1 MDDLTSVS
9 SARRFSDVRGDE
21 HFEVVLEGGP
31 VGLPATTR
39 ARSAPTGT
47 GRIKVPYLGG
57 YEHFERSG
65 DHDGLNDDAS
75 QVVIF
80 RWTMRT
86 KIAE

>member
-1 MDDLTSVS
+1 MDDLTRVS
-9 SARRFSDVRGDE
+9 SARRFSDVRGGD
-21 HFEVVLEGGP
+21 HFDVVLEGGP
-31 VGLPATTR
+31 VGLPATDR
-39 ARSAPTGT
+39 AHSAPVGT

-75 QVVIF
+75 RVVVF
-80 RWTMRT
+80 QWTMRT

>member
-39 ARSAPTGT
+39 ARTRRPAPAGS
-47 GRIKVPYLGG
+47 RCPIWAAD
-57 YEHFERSG
+57 EHFERSG

-75 QVVIF
+75 RVVIF

>member
-9 SARRFSDVRGDE
+9 NARRFSDVRGDDR
-21 HFEVVLEGGP
+21 FDVVLEGGP
-31 VGLPATTR
+31 VGLPATAR
-39 ARSAPTGT
+39 AHSAQAGT

-65 DHDGLNDDAS
+65 DHDGLDDDAS
-75 QVVIF
+75 RVVVF

>member
-1 MDDLTSVS
+1 MDDLTQVS
-9 SARRFSDVRGDE
+9 SARRFSDVRGGD
-21 HFEVVLEGGP
+21 HVDVVLEGGP
-31 VGLPATTR
+31 TGLPATAR
-39 ARSAPTGT
+39 AQSAPAGT

-65 DHDGLNDDAS
+65 DHDGLDDAS
-75 QVVIF
+75 RVVVF